1 MFCRHVKRCHNIGD
15 VARLGPSSKVVIATG
30 LSLEGGLS
38 RELLVTWGADSRN
51 AVIFTQP
58 PPAGSLGDQLL
69 RAGVARP
76 IMLNLKMAH
85 REPLTGMSAM

>member
-1 MFCRHVKRCHNIGD
+1 MPESTITNYPPPPRGCPTVGRYVKRCHNIGD

-30 LSLEGGLS
+30 LSLEAGLS

-58 PPAGSLGDQLL
+58 PPVSVRWCLGWERRL
-69 RAGVARP
+69 
-76 IMLNLKMAH
+76 
-85 REPLTGMSAM
+85 